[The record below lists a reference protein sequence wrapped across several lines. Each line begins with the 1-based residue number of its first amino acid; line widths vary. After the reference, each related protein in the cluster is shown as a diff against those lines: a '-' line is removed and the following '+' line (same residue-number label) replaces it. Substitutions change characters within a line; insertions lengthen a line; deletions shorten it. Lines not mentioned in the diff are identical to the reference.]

1 MRLQH
6 LLAIALT
13 AACSVS
19 ATQAAGP
26 ETVTF
31 AGIDLTLR
39 GVLFRPDGPDP
50 HPAVV
55 ALHGCGGLGDRQG
68 PLSSRH
74 RDWGERLSG
83 TGFVV
88 LFPDSFGSR
97 GLGSQCGNRERTVR
111 PSLERT
117 ADAVAARAFLQAR
130 ADVKPG
136 SVSLLGWSN
145 GGTSVLHAV
154 RPEHATGLPDF
165 ARAVAFYPGCRLLQE
180 SGRWRTRLPL
190 LILMGEADDWTPPAL
205 CRELV
210 AAARARGEPVDLV
223 LYPGAV
229 HGFDAPAS
237 QRRTRRGLAFT
248 GDGSGEAQ
256 VGTDP
261 AARGDALQRVPA
273 FLAR

>member
-1 MRLQH
+1 MRPQYLIVVA
-6 LLAIALT
+6 LALASGGG
-13 AACSVS
+13 AAG
-19 ATQAAGP
+19 AAGP
-26 ETVTF
+26 EPVTF
-31 AGIDLTLR
+31 AGADLTLR
-39 GVLFRPDGPDP
+39 GVLFRPDGLAP

-55 ALHGCGGLGDRQG
+55 ALHGCGGLDDRQG
-68 PLSSRH
+68 MLSSRH

-83 TGFVV
+83 AGFVV

-111 PSLERT
+111 PSMERT
-117 ADAVAARAFLQAR
+117 ADANAARAFLQAR
-130 ADVKPG
+130 ADVKPEA
-136 SVSLLGWSN
+136 VSLLGWSN

-154 RPEHATGLPDF
+154 RPGRAASGPDF

-180 SGRWRTRLPL
+180 GGRWRTRLPL
-190 LILMGEADDWTPPAL
+190 LVLMGDADDWTPPEP

-237 QRRTRRGLAFT
+237 PRRTRRGLAYT

-261 AARGDALQRVPA
+261 AARDDALKRVPA